1 MFKSL
6 AAVLPRA
13 SKAKFLQK
21 NYASTLAF
29 IESSKDGSVSRSSLS
44 LLAAAQKL
52 SNPITAVITGSK
64 AEKTAEA
71 LKSSYSCSNLEKL
84 VIFEDSKLDTCLPEQ
99 LTPLLVK
106 LLKGGDYSHFVVSNS
121 SVGKSVLPRVGALL
135 DVQPVCEVTVIKDP
149 KTFIRPIY
157 AGNIISTIE
166 CQAEKKLLSIRA
178 SAFPPIAEGS
188 MDSVTIEKRTDIPP
202 CDLNVTWVKT
212 ILTKS
217 ERPELT
223 SAQNVVIGGRALKDK
238 ETFEKLLSP
247 LADVLHAAI
256 GATRA
261 SVDNGLC
268 DNSLQIGQTG
278 KVVAPNLYIAIGVSG
293 AVQHLAGMKDSKV
306 IVAINN
312 DPDAPIFNAAD
323 YGLQGDLYKIVPELT
338 EKLGKYK

>member
-6 AAVLPRA
+6 VTVLPKVVKKQFFQR
-13 SKAKFLQK
+13 
-21 NYASTLAF
+21 NCASTLAF

-52 SNPITAVITGSK
+52 SNPITAVITGSQ
-64 AEKTAEA
+64 AEKTAQA
-71 LKSSYSCSNLEKL
+71 LKSSYACNNLEKV
-84 VIFEDSKLDTCLPEQ
+84 VIFEDPKLDTCLPEE
-99 LTPLLVK
+99 LTPLFVK
-106 LLKGGDYSHFVVSNS
+106 LLKNNDYSHFVISNS

-149 KTFIRPIY
+149 KTFVRPIY

-166 CQAEKKLLSIRA
+166 CPAEKKLLSIRA
-178 SAFPPIAEGS
+178 SAFTPIMEGS
-188 MDSVTIEKRTDIPP
+188 MESVAIEKGTDIPP
-202 CDLNVTWVKT
+202 SDLDVIWVKT
-212 ILTKS
+212 LLTKS

-223 SAQNVVIGGRALKDK
+223 SAENVVTGGRALKDK
-238 ETFEKLLSP
+238 KTFEELLSP
-247 LADVLHAAI
+247 LADVLHAAM

-278 KVVAPNLYIAIGVSG
+278 KVVAPNLYIAVGVSG

-312 DPDAPIFNAAD
+312 DPDAPIFNVAD

-338 EKLGKYK
+338 EKLRR

>member
-1 MFKSL
+1 MFRSL
-6 AAVLPRA
+6 ITGLPKIGKKHLFQR
-13 SKAKFLQK
+13 

-52 SNPITAVITGSK
+52 SNPITVVITGSQAGK
-64 AEKTAEA
+64 IAQA
-71 LKSSYSCSNLEKL
+71 LKSSYSCNNLEKL
-84 VIFEDSKLDTCLPEQ
+84 VIFEDSKLDTCLPEE

-106 LLKGGDYSHFVVSNS
+106 LLKGNEYSHFVVSNS
-121 SVGKSVLPRVGALL
+121 SVGKNVLPRVGALL
-135 DVQPVCEVTVIKDP
+135 DIQPVCDVTVIKDP
-149 KTFIRPIY
+149 KTFIRPVY

-166 CQAEKKLLSIRA
+166 CPAEKKLLSIRT
-178 SAFPPIAEGS
+178 SAFAPISEGS
-188 MDSVTIEKRTDIPP
+188 TDSVAIEKGSDIPP
-202 CDLNVTWVKT
+202 CDLDVTWVKT

-223 SAQNVVIGGRALKDK
+223 SALNVVTGGRALKDK
-238 ETFEKLLSP
+238 ETFNKLLSP

-278 KVVAPNLYIAIGVSG
+278 KVIAPNLYIAVGVSG

-312 DPDAPIFNAAD
+312 DPDAPIFNVAD

-338 EKLGKYK
+338 EKLRK